1 MRLFRAHEMQV
12 QMLEEFEQLLDDPL
26 SGSLETI
33 LTNRVLG
40 RRLLIIGMS
49 ANIDVAARQEA
60 LSR

>member
-1 MRLFRAHEMQV
+1 MQV